1 MHQTCKHAVYVLNT
15 LHQRIHELSI
25 ICCSYFDLWRQRRKM
40 HVMYRCSTLELKC
53 MPILSSIVHHICRY
67 ALYVVMTLRL
77 SDHHSH
83 LNSPERRGRDMDKIK
98 SSKETRSWTEICIYC
113 ACISVLSQQR
123 GLFLWSPLLDPQNY
137 LGAVGA
143 GQEFERTKDCL
154 GDSAHTFCVHEW
166 PIRSHVDDQHILSGD
181 ILSLCLHPW
190 SVCWRPMR
198 SCEHSFPPP
207 ACRSCLQPSSFTFEA
222 FWLRRQLFVF
232 LTFLILEIW

>member
-15 LHQRIHELSI
+15 LHQRNHELSI

-40 HVMYRCSTLELKC
+40 RDVYRCSTLELNR

-83 LNSPERRGRDMDKIK
+83 LNNAERRGRDMDKIK

-113 ACISVLSQQR
+113 ARISILCQQR
-123 GLFLWSPLLDPQNY
+123 GLFLWSPCLDPQNC

-143 GQEFERTKDCL
+143 GQEFERTKECL
-154 GDSAHTFCVHEW
+154 GSVLTRFACKNN
-166 PIRSHVDDQHILSGD
+166 PYIHVQAT
-181 ILSLCLHPW
+181 LCIKFY
-190 SVCWRPMR
+190 VRKV
-198 SCEHSFPPP
+198 
-207 ACRSCLQPSSFTFEA
+207 LQTTVTVMLLP
-222 FWLRRQLFVF
+222 
-232 LTFLILEIW
+232 LT